1 MIMNSNIIH
10 TLKYVINQ
18 TGSTLAFVECN
29 LTNSMDYNET
39 IECGLEKKL
48 EKTSMWK
55 GYVFFLPKYLM

>member
-29 LTNSMDYNET
+29 LRNSMDYNET
-39 IECGLEKKL
+39 IECGLDKNWKKPPCG
-48 EKTSMWK
+48 K
-55 GYVFFLPKYLM
+55 GMYFFCQNT